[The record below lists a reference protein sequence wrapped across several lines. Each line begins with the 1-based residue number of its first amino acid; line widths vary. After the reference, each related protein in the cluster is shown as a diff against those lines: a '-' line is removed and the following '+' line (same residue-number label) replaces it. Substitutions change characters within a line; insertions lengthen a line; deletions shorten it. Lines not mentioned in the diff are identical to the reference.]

1 MPGNSQLLL
10 QDVLDQQRSERA
22 PDSSQQYY
30 FEIFCAE
37 QILKDYNLSY
47 EELQTGIVDGEHDG
61 GVDSVYSFVNGE
73 LVGEDFDCS
82 HFKRGVVIELHIIQ
96 SKTAAGF
103 SETPLNHLISMP
115 RYLLS
120 LDSTYADMPQ
130 YNDSL
135 KSIIDNFRNVFRG
148 LASKFP
154 DLKIS
159 YHYAAMRSDGQIH
172 ENLARKADELESV
185 AKELFDSVSAEVRF
199 LDARKLLDLARR
211 HPPTSHDLRVS
222 RNLSDTGGYVV
233 LSSLGDYVR
242 FLKGTEGKIQAEL
255 FESNVRDFQGNTE
268 VNNEIK
274 NTLVNERSVD
284 FWCMNNGVT
293 VLASRA
299 TLNGDIVTM
308 ENPQI
313 VNGLQT
319 SRQIAE
325 YYQPDAEDNRTILVK
340 IVSSE
345 DEEIRDKI
353 IKSTNSQNAI
363 QPATLR
369 ATDKVQRDIEAALQS
384 AGLHYDRRKNFYKNQ
399 GKPVSKII
407 SIPLMAQSIMTIL
420 LARPDTARARPASLI
435 KNDDDYSRV
444 FSEEYPIQLYT
455 NAAILIRRVEAVLK
469 DQSEMTAKD
478 RNNLRFYVLFWLI
491 AVLTNSPRPTAY
503 KVAQLDGESVNDVD
517 IELAMEKVRD
527 HYWFLGGTDEVA
539 KGPDL
544 RTATVDGV
552 AVHIEK
558 VNRSKQVQS
567 IG

>member
-1 MPGNSQLLL
+1 MPDNSQLLL
-10 QDVLDQQRSERA
+10 QDVLDQQRDERA
-22 PDSSQQYY
+22 PDSSQQDY
-30 FEIFCAE
+30 FELFCAE
-37 QILKDYNLSY
+37 QILKGYNLSY
-47 EELQTGIVDGEHDG
+47 EELQGGIVDGEHDG
-61 GVDSVYSFVNGE
+61 GVDSVYCFVNGE
-73 LVGEDFDCS
+73 LVCEDFDSS

-103 SETPLNHLISMP
+103 SETPLNRLISMS
-115 RYLLS
+115 RHLLS
-120 LDSTYADMPQ
+120 LDANYADTQQ

-154 DLKIS
+154 ELKIS

-172 ENLARKADELESV
+172 ENLVCKADELETV
-185 AKELFDSVSAEVRF
+185 AKELFDGVSAEVSF

-211 HPPTSHDLRVS
+211 HPPTSHELRVS
-222 RNLSDTGGYVV
+222 RNLSDAGGYVV
-233 LSSLGDYVR
+233 LSSLGEYIR
-242 FLKGTEGKIQAEL
+242 FLKGEEGKMQAEL

-268 VNNEIK
+268 VNHEIK
-274 NTLVNERSVD
+274 NTLINERSVD

-293 VLASRA
+293 ILASRA
-299 TLNGDIVTM
+299 TLNGDVVTM

-325 YYQPDAEDNRTILVK
+325 YYEPNAEDNRTILVK

-399 GKPVSKII
+399 GKPISKII

-444 FSEEYPIQLYT
+444 FSENYPIRLYT
-455 NAAILIRRVEAVLK
+455 NAAVLVRRVEGVLK
-469 DQSEMTAKD
+469 NQSEMTAKD
-478 RNNLRFYVLFWLI
+478 RNNLRFYVLFRLTS
-491 AVLTNSPRPTAY
+491 VLANSPRPTAF
-503 KVAQLDGESVNDVD
+503 KVAQLDVESVDDVD
-517 IELAMEKVRD
+517 IELALEKVRD
-527 HYWFLGGTDEVA
+527 HYLLLGGTT
-539 KGPDL
+539 KSQGPDL
-544 RTATVDGV
+544 CRATVE
-552 AVHIEK
+552 A
-558 VNRSKQVQS
+558 
-567 IG
+567 